1 MKLNRVTALFLGL
14 VLAFSLAACGQG
26 ASSASTAS
34 SSASSAAAEGK
45 TEEQLLA
52 DENEILSANDAL
64 WEKVFSSMDK
74 NVTETTL
81 STNYGDFLLSAVEK
95 AKDQFSDEEYK
106 TLTADAEKIRA
117 IEEQIAALAPA
128 DAAASSAA
136 AQGTAFPQF
145 EGSDLEGN
153 PVDNSLFAGNAFT
166 VVNFWFNGCKP
177 CVEELDDLNALNE
190 KVKAQG
196 GEVVGINTE
205 TLDGSQQG
213 IEAAKKL
220 LAAKGASY
228 RNIYFASG
236 SEAGKFALNI
246 MAFPTTYVFDRDGN
260 VVGQPL
266 LGGIDKEEN
275 LAALQ
280 KNIDAA
286 LARTAP
292 NKLFSPAAYGRL
304 FLFAAGIAMHARAPD
319 GIRWGR
325 SILLPAKERISMKN
339 TGTLRIQ
346 TFAARQSAP
355 VEGVTVAV
363 QGDGFTLHRIT
374 DATGSAADIPVE
386 APACTLSLDEDNTTR
401 PYAIV
406 SLTAAK
412 PGYRTVRIE
421 GIQIFAGQVTL
432 AQPQMLPVTEEDRDI
447 PDAPI
452 VIPPHALFAG
462 SGGSGPQPRENCTPR
477 VLDQV
482 VIPKNI
488 TVHLGKPAASA
499 RNVTVSFRDYI
510 ANVASSEVYP
520 TWPEQALRA
529 NIHCQISLALNRI
542 YTEWYPSKGY
552 TFNITNSTSYD
563 QYYVHGRT
571 VFEVMVRITD
581 DIFNTY
587 LRKRGT
593 VNPYYSEYCDGKS
606 VTCPGLKQW
615 GTVTLANNGRSA
627 LQILRYYYGSSIEIV
642 RTKNIRSI
650 PQSYPGTPLRQG
662 SRGTAVFTLQRQ
674 LNRIAKDYPF
684 LGKLTVDGVFGS
696 RMAATV
702 RAFQK
707 QFNLTADG
715 VVGRQTWY
723 KISYIYV
730 SVKDLAELTSEG
742 ETSTGTLSNGTW
754 NGTVLSTG
762 ASGSAVE
769 QVQFWLNTLAQ
780 YDSAIPS
787 VKVDG
792 VFGTATANAVRAF
805 QRKYGL
811 TVDGIVGQTTWK
823 ELYDEFLSIQSDNGT
838 PNAYPGTPLREGS
851 SGQNVRLVQFWLKIA
866 RTVYTSLESVTVDGK
881 FGAGTAAAVRRFQ
894 RYFGLTA
901 DGVVGRTTWQKLYE
915 VYNDIANR
923 LLSSSLRPGEY
934 PGVLRSGSTGTPVRE
949 LQFYLYLM
957 SAYESSIP
965 PVSIDG
971 KFGADTERAVRA
983 YQRFAGLTVDGVV
996 GRTTWNSLY
1005 GRASQL
1011 RSSGPVVTLKRLP
1024 YPGTPLTVGSSGK
1037 AVLYYN
1043 LLLLRIA
1050 YYFSSVEAPPLA
1062 DRYTDETATATRSAQ
1077 QLLGLEQTG
1086 IADADTWTAVEALS
1100 LQLAAH
1106 APNPDRDTPSGTAYP
1121 GRAIAEGSAG
1131 QEVGQVERWINRRA
1145 QLSCGEGYVADNNR
1159 FGASDAAAVR
1169 AVQQQAGLQPVNGI
1183 VYRET
1188 WHALQAQCTD
1198 PCGCEKEE

>member
-1 MKLNRVTALFLGL
+1 
-14 VLAFSLAACGQG
+14 
-26 ASSASTAS
+26 
-34 SSASSAAAEGK
+34 
-45 TEEQLLA
+45 
-52 DENEILSANDAL
+52 
-64 WEKVFSSMDK
+64 
-74 NVTETTL
+74 
-81 STNYGDFLLSAVEK
+81 
-95 AKDQFSDEEYK
+95 
-106 TLTADAEKIRA
+106 
-117 IEEQIAALAPA
+117 
-128 DAAASSAA
+128 
-136 AQGTAFPQF
+136 
-145 EGSDLEGN
+145 
-153 PVDNSLFAGNAFT
+153 
-166 VVNFWFNGCKP
+166 
-177 CVEELDDLNALNE
+177 
-190 KVKAQG
+190 
-196 GEVVGINTE
+196 
-205 TLDGSQQG
+205 
-213 IEAAKKL
+213 
-220 LAAKGASY
+220 
-228 RNIYFASG
+228 
-236 SEAGKFALNI
+236 
-246 MAFPTTYVFDRDGN
+246 
-260 VVGQPL
+260 
-266 LGGIDKEEN
+266 
-275 LAALQ
+275 
-280 KNIDAA
+280 
-286 LARTAP
+286 
-292 NKLFSPAAYGRL
+292 
-304 FLFAAGIAMHARAPD
+304 
-319 GIRWGR
+319 
-325 SILLPAKERISMKN
+325 MKN

-355 VEGVTVAV
+355 MEGVTVAV
-363 QGDGFTLHRIT
+363 QGDGFTLHCIT

-386 APACTLSLDEDNTTR
+386 APACTLSLDEDNTIR
-401 PYAIV
+401 PYAVV

-412 PGYRTVRIE
+412 SGYRTVRIE
-421 GIQIFAGQVTL
+421 GIQIFAGQITL
-432 AQPQMLPVTEEDRDI
+432 AQPAMIPVTEEGKDI

-452 VIPPHALFAG
+452 VIPPHPLFAG
-462 SGGSGPQPRENCTPR
+462 SGGSGAQPVENCTPR
-477 VLDQV
+477 VLDKV
-482 VIPKNI
+482 IIPKNI

-587 LRKRGT
+587 LRKSGT

-642 RTKNIRSI
+642 RTNNIRSI

-662 SRGTAVFTLQRQ
+662 SRGAAVFTLQRQ
-674 LNRIAKDYPF
+674 LNRITKDYPF

-780 YDSAIPS
+780 YDSAIPA

-792 VFGTATANAVRAF
+792 VYGTATANAVRAF

-851 SGQNVRLVQFWLKIA
+851 AGQNVRLVQFWLKIA

-881 FGAGTAAAVRRFQ
+881 FGAGTASAVRRFQ

-901 DGVVGRTTWQKLYE
+901 
-915 VYNDIANR
+915 
-923 LLSSSLRPGEY
+923 
-934 PGVLRSGSTGTPVRE
+934 
-949 LQFYLYLM
+949 
-957 SAYESSIP
+957 
-965 PVSIDG
+965 
-971 KFGADTERAVRA
+971 
-983 YQRFAGLTVDGVV
+983 DGVV

-1024 YPGTPLTVGSSGK
+1024 YPGTPLTVGSSGET
-1037 AVLYYN
+1037 VLYYN
-1043 LLLLRIA
+1043 LLLQRIA
-1050 YYFSSVEAPPLA
+1050 YYFSNVEAPPLA
-1062 DRYTDETATATRSAQ
+1062 DRYTDETAAATRSAQ

-1106 APNPDRDTPSGTAYP
+1106 APNPDRDTPPGTAYP

-1131 QEVGQVERWINRRA
+1131 QEVGQVERWLNRRA

-1159 FGASDAAAVR
+1159 FGAADAAAVR
-1169 AVQQQAGLQPVNGI
+1169 AVQQQAGLHPVNGI

>member
-1 MKLNRVTALFLGL
+1 
-14 VLAFSLAACGQG
+14 
-26 ASSASTAS
+26 
-34 SSASSAAAEGK
+34 
-45 TEEQLLA
+45 
-52 DENEILSANDAL
+52 
-64 WEKVFSSMDK
+64 
-74 NVTETTL
+74 
-81 STNYGDFLLSAVEK
+81 
-95 AKDQFSDEEYK
+95 
-106 TLTADAEKIRA
+106 
-117 IEEQIAALAPA
+117 
-128 DAAASSAA
+128 
-136 AQGTAFPQF
+136 
-145 EGSDLEGN
+145 
-153 PVDNSLFAGNAFT
+153 
-166 VVNFWFNGCKP
+166 
-177 CVEELDDLNALNE
+177 
-190 KVKAQG
+190 
-196 GEVVGINTE
+196 
-205 TLDGSQQG
+205 
-213 IEAAKKL
+213 
-220 LAAKGASY
+220 
-228 RNIYFASG
+228 
-236 SEAGKFALNI
+236 
-246 MAFPTTYVFDRDGN
+246 
-260 VVGQPL
+260 
-266 LGGIDKEEN
+266 
-275 LAALQ
+275 
-280 KNIDAA
+280 
-286 LARTAP
+286 
-292 NKLFSPAAYGRL
+292 
-304 FLFAAGIAMHARAPD
+304 
-319 GIRWGR
+319 
-325 SILLPAKERISMKN
+325 MKN

-363 QGDGFTLHRIT
+363 QGDGFTLHCIT

-447 PDAPI
+447 PNAPI
-452 VIPPHALFAG
+452 IIPPHALFAG

-477 VLDQV
+477 VLEQV
-482 VIPKNI
+482 IIPKNI
-488 TVHLGKPAASA
+488 TVHLGKPAAAA

-642 RTKNIRSI
+642 RTKNVRSI

-662 SRGTAVFTLQRQ
+662 SRGAAVFTLQRQ
-674 LNRIAKDYPF
+674 LNRITKDYPF

-715 VVGRQTWY
+715 VVGRQAWY

-881 FGAGTAAAVRRFQ
+881 YGAGTAAAVRRFQ

-901 DGVVGRTTWQKLYE
+901 
-915 VYNDIANR
+915 
-923 LLSSSLRPGEY
+923 
-934 PGVLRSGSTGTPVRE
+934 
-949 LQFYLYLM
+949 
-957 SAYESSIP
+957 
-965 PVSIDG
+965 
-971 KFGADTERAVRA
+971 
-983 YQRFAGLTVDGVV
+983 DGVV

-1024 YPGTPLTVGSSGK
+1024 YPGAPLTVGSSGK

-1062 DRYTDETATATRSAQ
+1062 DRYTEETAAATRSAQ